1 MKRVLIA
8 LAIVLIV
15 VLTSAIVWQV
25 DMCDEK
31 SYQHATTI
39 STLDFDGANVAR
51 RANAIVIYTIDFPRN
66 QFGYELLVEKDTG
79 FVVDKGEQVQLE
91 KGAFVVSGRGDA
103 VETLQ
108 SVQLGDILQVQFGS
122 IVVKRDAV
130 LSPLK
135 ALELQVE
142 DFVQGKIDG
151 LYDIDH
157 QAIEQVSQT
166 IEQKMQEVVDYA
178 QTEDATAEQIDVK
191 SKELTKLLTT
201 KCALAMES
209 QAV

>member
-51 RANAIVIYTIDFPRN
+51 MANAIVIYTIDFPRN

-79 FVVDKGEQVQLE
+79 FVVDKGEQVILQ
-91 KGAFVVSGRGDA
+91 KDTYIVSGHGDA

-122 IVVKRDAV
+122 IAIKRDAV
-130 LSPLK
+130 LSPIK
-135 ALELQVE
+135 GVQAQV
-142 DFVQGKIDG
+142 DKVVQSKLDG

-166 IEQKMQEVVDYA
+166 IEQKMQ
-178 QTEDATAEQIDVK
+178 
-191 SKELTKLLTT
+191 
-201 KCALAMES
+201 
-209 QAV
+209 